1 MLWSQPPPHIQWPQM
16 GQTTSEMTAEQTQQA
31 LKLVRSAMEPET
43 MVAAVAQ
50 KTVWNTMYTH
60 SGMSRLR

>member
-1 MLWSQPPPHIQWPQM
+1 M
-16 GQTTSEMTAEQTQQA
+16 GQTTSEMAAEQTQQA

-60 SGMSRLR
+60 SGMSRPR